1 MAFESLTERLN
12 GVFKKLRG
20 KGKLNEA
27 DIKAA
32 MREVR
37 MALLEA
43 DVNYKVAKDF
53 CAQVSERAMG
63 QEVMESLTP
72 AQQVVKIVN
81 EELTN
86 LMGGNEPKYLRLKNK
101 GQTVLMMCGLQGNG
115 KTTHAA
121 KLGKYYRSQ
130 GRRPLL
136 VACDIYR
143 PAAIEQLKV
152 VGEQAGVPVFTLGTE
167 KPEIIAQ
174 KALAYAKDHGND
186 IVILDTAGR
195 LQIDDQLM
203 DELVRIKQAVEVDET
218 LLVVDAMAGQEAV
231 NVAKTFNEKVGIS
244 GVILT
249 KTDGDTRGGAA
260 LSVLAVTG
268 MPIYFQGT
276 GEKLE
281 DLEPFYPAR
290 MANRILGMGDVLS
303 LIEKAQTLQNDKE
316 AEAAAKRLMENK
328 FDMNDLLAQFQQV
341 KKMGGASA
349 LLAMMPGG
357 GQIDADSLDEK
368 ALPRIEAIIYSMT
381 PAERAKPD
389 IINPKRKRRI
399 AAGSGTTVE
408 DVNKL
413 LRQLGKAQPQ
423 GLYAQ
428 PGQLRRQGRR
438 LPRLW
443 PLTQFRYDPLGFT
456 AHGMYNINQMPRKG
470 RKQFLEEYYYG

>member
-1 MAFESLTERLN
+1 
-12 GVFKKLRG
+12 
-20 KGKLNEA
+20 
-27 DIKAA
+27 
-32 MREVR
+32 
-37 MALLEA
+37 
-43 DVNYKVAKDF
+43 
-53 CAQVSERAMG
+53 MG

-413 LRQLGKAQPQ
+413 LRQFEMMQKMMKKVKRNPKGFMRSLGSL
-423 GLYAQ
+423 G
-428 PGQLRRQGRR
+428 GRGGG
-438 LPRLW
+438 
-443 PLTQFRYDPLGFT
+443 FRGF
-456 AHGMYNINQMPRKG
+456 G
-470 RKQFLEEYYYG
+470 R

>member
-303 LIEKAQTLQNDKE
+303 LIEKAQTLQND
-316 AEAAAKRLMENK
+316 
-328 FDMNDLLAQFQQV
+328 LLAQFQQV

-413 LRQLGKAQPQ
+413 LRQFEMMQKMMKKVKRNPKGFMRSLGSL
-423 GLYAQ
+423 G
-428 PGQLRRQGRR
+428 GRGGG
-438 LPRLW
+438 
-443 PLTQFRYDPLGFT
+443 FRGF
-456 AHGMYNINQMPRKG
+456 G
-470 RKQFLEEYYYG
+470 R

>member
-174 KALAYAKDHGND
+174 KAMSYAKDHGND

-281 DLEPFYPAR
+281 DLEPF
-290 MANRILGMGDVLS
+290 
-303 LIEKAQTLQNDKE
+303 
-316 AEAAAKRLMENK
+316 
-328 FDMNDLLAQFQQV
+328 
-341 KKMGGASA
+341 
-349 LLAMMPGG
+349 
-357 GQIDADSLDEK
+357 
-368 ALPRIEAIIYSMT
+368 
-381 PAERAKPD
+381 
-389 IINPKRKRRI
+389 
-399 AAGSGTTVE
+399 
-408 DVNKL
+408 
-413 LRQLGKAQPQ
+413 
-423 GLYAQ
+423 
-428 PGQLRRQGRR
+428 
-438 LPRLW
+438 
-443 PLTQFRYDPLGFT
+443 
-456 AHGMYNINQMPRKG
+456 
-470 RKQFLEEYYYG
+470 

>member
-1 MAFESLTERLN
+1 MAFESLTERLS

-20 KGKLNEA
+20 KGKLGEA

-53 CAQVSERAMG
+53 CNQVSQRAMG

-81 EELTN
+81 EELTR
-86 LMGGNEPKYLRLKNK
+86 LMGGEEPQQLHIKNK

-121 KLGKYYRSQ
+121 KLGKYYKKL
-130 GRRPLL
+130 GRRPML

-143 PAAIEQLKV
+143 PAAIDQLRI
-152 VGEQAGVPVFTLGTE
+152 VGEQAGVPVFEMGTE
-167 KPEIIAQ
+167 KPELIAQ
-174 KALAYAKDHGND
+174 KAMAYARDHGND

-195 LQIDDQLM
+195 LQIDDALM
-203 DELVRIKQAVEVDET
+203 DELVRIKQAVQVDDT

-231 NVAKTFNEKVGIS
+231 NVAQTFSDKIGID

-268 MPIYFQGT
+268 KPIYFQGI
-276 GEKLE
+276 GEKLD

-290 MANRILGMGDVLS
+290 MAGRILGMGDVLS
-303 LIEKAQTLQNDKE
+303 LIEKAQAAQDDKE
-316 AEAAAKRLMENK
+316 AKETARRMMANK
-328 FDMNDLLAQFQQV
+328 FDMNDMLAQFQQI

-349 LLAMMPGG
+349 LLSMLPGG
-357 GQIDADSLDEK
+357 AKIDADQLDEK
-368 ALPRIEAIIYSMT
+368 ALPHIEAIIYSMT
-381 PAERAKPD
+381 PEERAKPS

-399 AAGSGTTVE
+399 AAGSGRTVE
-408 DVNKL
+408 EVNKL
-413 LRQLGKAQPQ
+413 LRQYEMMQKMMKQAKRNPKGFMRRMGNIP
-423 GLYAQ
+423 GL
-428 PGQLRRQGRR
+428 R
-438 LPRLW
+438 
-443 PLTQFRYDPLGFT
+443 
-456 AHGMYNINQMPRKG
+456 GMR
-470 RKQFLEEYYYG
+470 

>member
-1 MAFESLTERLN
+1 MAFESLSERLS

-53 CAQVSERAMG
+53 CVQVSERAMG

-81 EELTN
+81 EELTK
-86 LMGGNEPKYLRLKNK
+86 LMGGDEPQTLRIKNK
-101 GQTVLMMCGLQGNG
+101 GQTVIMMCGLQGNG

-121 KLGKYYRSQ
+121 KLGKFYRGQ

-143 PAAIEQLKV
+143 PAAIDQLRI
-152 VGEQAGVPVFTLGTE
+152 VGQQAGVPVFEMGTE
-167 KPEIIAQ
+167 KPEIIAA
-174 KALAYAKDHGND
+174 KAMAHAKDHGYD

-195 LQIDDQLM
+195 LQIDDELM
-203 DELVRIKQAVEVDET
+203 GELVRIKEAVEVDET

-268 MPIYFQGT
+268 KPIYFQGT
-276 GEKLE
+276 GEKL
-281 DLEPFYPAR
+281 DALEPFYPAR
-290 MANRILGMGDVLS
+290 MSSRILGMGDVLS
-303 LIEKAQTLQNDKE
+303 LIERAQSVQDDKAAE
-316 AEAAAKRLMENK
+316 EAARRMMENK
-328 FDMNDLLAQFQQV
+328 FDLNDMLAQFAQI
-341 KKMGGASA
+341 KKMGGAAA
-349 LLAMMPGG
+349 LLGMLPGG
-357 GQIDADSLDEK
+357 NQIDPDQIDDK
-368 ALPRIEAIIYSMT
+368 AMAHIEAIIYSMT
-381 PAERAKPD
+381 PAEREHPS

-399 AAGSGTTVE
+399 AAGSGRTVE
-408 DVNKL
+408 EVNKL
-413 LRQLGKAQPQ
+413 LRQFEMMQKMMKKAKRNPKGFMRSLG
-423 GLYAQ
+423 GL
-428 PGQLRRQGRR
+428 GGLKGLR
-438 LPRLW
+438 
-443 PLTQFRYDPLGFT
+443 
-456 AHGMYNINQMPRKG
+456 
-470 RKQFLEEYYYG
+470 

>member
-20 KGKLNEA
+20 KGKLN
-27 DIKAA
+27 
-32 MREVR
+32 
-37 MALLEA
+37 EA

-413 LRQLGKAQPQ
+413 LRQFEMMQKMMKKVKRNPKGFMRSLGSL
-423 GLYAQ
+423 G
-428 PGQLRRQGRR
+428 GRGGG
-438 LPRLW
+438 
-443 PLTQFRYDPLGFT
+443 FRGF
-456 AHGMYNINQMPRKG
+456 G
-470 RKQFLEEYYYG
+470 R

>member
-1 MAFESLTERLN
+1 
-12 GVFKKLRG
+12 
-20 KGKLNEA
+20 
-27 DIKAA
+27 
-32 MREVR
+32 
-37 MALLEA
+37 
-43 DVNYKVAKDF
+43 
-53 CAQVSERAMG
+53 
-63 QEVMESLTP
+63 MESLTP

-174 KALAYAKDHGND
+174 KAMSYAKDHGND

-303 LIEKAQTLQNDKE
+303 LIEKAQSVQNDKE

-328 FDMNDLLAQFQQV
+328 FDMNDLLTQFQQV

-357 GQIDADSLDEK
+357 NQIDPDSLDEK

-399 AAGSGTTVE
+399 AAGSGTSVE

-413 LRQLGKAQPQ
+413 LRQFEMMQKMMKKVKRNPKGFMRSLGNM
-423 GLYAQ
+423 G
-428 PGQLRRQGRR
+428 GMG
-438 LPRLW
+438 
-443 PLTQFRYDPLGFT
+443 GFK
-456 AHGMYNINQMPRKG
+456 GFG
-470 RKQFLEEYYYG
+470 RK

>member
-1 MAFESLTERLN
+1 
-12 GVFKKLRG
+12 
-20 KGKLNEA
+20 
-27 DIKAA
+27 
-32 MREVR
+32 
-37 MALLEA
+37 
-43 DVNYKVAKDF
+43 
-53 CAQVSERAMG
+53 MG

-174 KALAYAKDHGND
+174 KAMSYAKDHGND

-281 DLEPFYPAR
+281 NLEPFYPAR

-303 LIEKAQTLQNDKE
+303 LIEKAQSVQNDKE

-328 FDMNDLLAQFQQV
+328 FDMNDLLTQFQQV

-357 GQIDADSLDEK
+357 NQIDPDSLDEK

-399 AAGSGTTVE
+399 AAGSGTSVE

-413 LRQLGKAQPQ
+413 LRQFEMMQKMMKKVKRNPKGFMRSLGNM
-423 GLYAQ
+423 G
-428 PGQLRRQGRR
+428 GMG
-438 LPRLW
+438 
-443 PLTQFRYDPLGFT
+443 GF
-456 AHGMYNINQMPRKG
+456 KG
-470 RKQFLEEYYYG
+470 FGCK

>member
-1 MAFESLTERLN
+1 MAFESLTERLS

-20 KGKLNEA
+20 KGKLGEA

-53 CAQVSERAMG
+53 CNQVSERAMG

-81 EELTN
+81 EELTR
-86 LMGGNEPKYLRLKNK
+86 LMGGEEPQQLHIKNK

-121 KLGKYYRSQ
+121 KLGKYYKKL

-143 PAAIEQLKV
+143 PAAIDQLRI
-152 VGEQAGVPVFTLGTE
+152 VGEQAGVPVFEMGTE
-167 KPEIIAQ
+167 KPEQIAL
-174 KALAYAKDHGND
+174 KAMAFARDHGND
-186 IVILDTAGR
+186 IVIIDTAGR
-195 LQIDDQLM
+195 LQIDDALM
-203 DELVRIKQAVEVDET
+203 DELVRIKRTVEVDDT

-231 NVAKTFNEKVGIS
+231 NVAKTFNEKVGID

-268 MPIYFQGT
+268 KPIYFQGI
-276 GEKLE
+276 GEKLD

-290 MANRILGMGDVLS
+290 MAGRILGMGDVLS
-303 LIEKAQTLQNDKE
+303 LIEKAQATQDEKQ
-316 AEAAAKRLMENK
+316 AEETARRMMANK
-328 FDMNDLLAQFQQV
+328 FDLNDMLAQFQQI

-349 LLAMMPGG
+349 LLAMLPGG
-357 GQIDADSLDEK
+357 SKIDADQLDDK
-368 ALPRIEAIIYSMT
+368 ALPHIEAIIYSMT
-381 PAERAKPD
+381 PEERAKPS

-399 AAGSGTTVE
+399 AAGSGRTVE
-408 DVNKL
+408 EVNKL
-413 LRQLGKAQPQ
+413 LRQYEMMQKMMKQVKRNPKGFM
-423 GLYAQ
+423 
-428 PGQLRRQGRR
+428 RR
-438 LPRLW
+438 LGNIPGLR
-443 PLTQFRYDPLGFT
+443 
-456 AHGMYNINQMPRKG
+456 GMH
-470 RKQFLEEYYYG
+470 

>member
-1 MAFESLTERLN
+1 MAFESLSDRLN

-81 EELTN
+81 EELTA
-86 LMGGNEPKYLRLKNK
+86 LMGGEEAARIHIKNK
-101 GQTVLMMCGLQGNG
+101 GQTVIMMCGLQGNG

-121 KLGKYYRSQ
+121 KLAKYYLTKE

-143 PAAIEQLKV
+143 PAAIDQLQV
-152 VGEQAGVPVFTLGTE
+152 VGKQAGVPVFTMGTE
-167 KPEIIAQ
+167 APATIAK
-174 KALAYAKDHGND
+174 KALAHARDYGND

-195 LQIDDQLM
+195 LQIDEQLM
-203 DELVRIKQAVEVDET
+203 QELVDIKQAVDVDET
-218 LLVVDAMAGQEAV
+218 LLVVDAMAGQDAV
-231 NVAKTFNEKVGIS
+231 NVAKTFHEKIGVDGI
-244 GVILT
+244 ILT

-268 MPIYFQGT
+268 KPIKFQGT
-276 GEKLE
+276 GEKLD
-281 DLEPFYPAR
+281 DLEVFHPGR
-290 MANRILGMGDVLS
+290 MAGRILGMGDVLS
-303 LIEKAQTLQNDKE
+303 LIEKAQDTADQKQ
-316 AEAAAKRLMENK
+316 AEITAKRMLENK
-328 FDMNDLLAQFQQV
+328 FDMNDMLDQLAQM
-341 KKMGGASA
+341 KKMGGVSA
-349 LLAMMPGG
+349 MLSMVPGG
-357 GQIDADSLDEK
+357 NRIDPSQVDEK
-368 ALPRIEAIIYSMT
+368 QFTHIEAIIQSMT
-381 PAERAKPD
+381 PAEREKPS

-399 AAGSGTTVE
+399 AAGSGTSVE
-408 DVNKL
+408 EVNKL
-413 LRQLGKAQPQ
+413 LRMFEMMQKMMKKIKRNPKGFARSLG
-423 GLYAQ
+423 GLGMGRM
-428 PGQLRRQGRR
+428 PGGM
-438 LPRLW
+438 
-443 PLTQFRYDPLGFT
+443 GF
-456 AHGMYNINQMPRKG
+456 
-470 RKQFLEEYYYG
+470 

>member
-413 LRQLGKAQPQ
+413 LRQFEMMQKMMKKVKRNPKGFMRSLGSL
-423 GLYAQ
+423 G
-428 PGQLRRQGRR
+428 GRDRKSTR
-438 LPRLW
+438 LNSSHKVQSR
-443 PLTQFRYDPLGFT
+443 
-456 AHGMYNINQMPRKG
+456 MPSSA
-470 RKQFLEEYYYG
+470 